1 MELTV
6 LNYFKNRLENDLLMI
21 LNLEFPMTRG
31 EMNWKIVR
39 SIIPIVAMIF
49 FVYYTKNLKTDYT
62 KLNPILKT
70 SAHDVLWR
78 FQMNEGEELLYNV
91 IQIDGNVTKVDSS
104 DFTLHYKIICKPE
117 RISDFLFTEGKKISI
132 KGRCI
137 RYDPITENLLL
148 DHVIEVKN

>member
-1 MELTV
+1 
-6 LNYFKNRLENDLLMI
+6 
-21 LNLEFPMTRG
+21 MTRG

-62 KLNPILKT
+62 NLNPILKA

-91 IQIDGNVTKVDSS
+91 IQIEGSVTKVDSS
-104 DFTLHYKIICKPE
+104 DLTLHYKITCIPE
-117 RISDFLFTEGKKISI
+117 RISDFLFSEGKKITV

-137 RYDPITENLLL
+137 GYDPITENLQL
-148 DHVIEVKN
+148 DHVIEIKN

>member
-1 MELTV
+1 
-6 LNYFKNRLENDLLMI
+6 
-21 LNLEFPMTRG
+21 MTRG

-62 KLNPILKT
+62 KLNPILKA

-78 FQMNEGEELLYNV
+78 FQMNEGERLLYNV

-104 DFTLHYKIICKPE
+104 DFTLHYQIICKPE
-117 RISDFLFTEGKKISI
+117 RISDFLFAEGKKISI

-148 DHVIEVKN
+148 DHVIEIKN

>member
-1 MELTV
+1 
-6 LNYFKNRLENDLLMI
+6 
-21 LNLEFPMTRG
+21 MTRG

-39 SIIPIVAMIF
+39 SIIPIIAMIF

-62 KLNPILKT
+62 KLNPILKA

-117 RISDFLFTEGKKISI
+117 RISDFLFTEGKKINI

-148 DHVIEVKN
+148 DHVVEVKN

>member
-1 MELTV
+1 
-6 LNYFKNRLENDLLMI
+6 
-21 LNLEFPMTRG
+21 MTRG

-39 SIIPIVAMIF
+39 SIIPIFAMTF

-78 FQMNEGEELLYNV
+78 FQMNEGGELLYNV
-91 IQIDGNVTKVDSS
+91 IQIDGNITKVDSS
-104 DFTLHYKIICKPE
+104 DFILHYKIICTPE
-117 RISDFLFTEGKKISI
+117 KISDFSFTEGKKTTI

>member
-1 MELTV
+1 
-6 LNYFKNRLENDLLMI
+6 
-21 LNLEFPMTRG
+21 MTRG

-62 KLNPILKT
+62 KLNPILNA

-91 IQIDGNVTKVDSS
+91 IQIEGSVTKVDSS
-104 DFTLHYKIICKPE
+104 DFTLHYKITCTPE
-117 RISDFLFTEGKKISI
+117 RISNFLSTEGKNITI

-137 RYDPITENLLL
+137 GYDPITENLQL
-148 DHVIEVKN
+148 DHVIEIKN

>member
-1 MELTV
+1 
-6 LNYFKNRLENDLLMI
+6 
-21 LNLEFPMTRG
+21 MTRG

-62 KLNPILKT
+62 KLNPILKA

-91 IQIDGNVTKVDSS
+91 IQIEGSVTKVDSS
-104 DFTLHYKIICKPE
+104 DFTL
-117 RISDFLFTEGKKISI
+117 SA
-132 KGRCI
+132 
-137 RYDPITENLLL
+137 
-148 DHVIEVKN
+148 

>member
-1 MELTV
+1 
-6 LNYFKNRLENDLLMI
+6 
-21 LNLEFPMTRG
+21 MTRG

-62 KLNPILKT
+62 KLNPILKA

-104 DFTLHYKIICKPE
+104 YFTLHYKIICTPE
-117 RISDFLFTEGKKISI
+117 RISDFLFAEGKKINV

>member
-1 MELTV
+1 
-6 LNYFKNRLENDLLMI
+6 
-21 LNLEFPMTRG
+21 MTRG

-62 KLNPILKT
+62 KLNPILKA

-78 FQMNEGEELLYNV
+78 FQMNEGERLLYNV

-104 DFTLHYKIICKPE
+104 DFTLHYQIICKPE
-117 RISDFLFTEGKKISI
+117 RISDFLFAEGKKISI
-132 KGRCI
+132 KGRCV

-148 DHVIEVKN
+148 DHVIEIKN

>member
-1 MELTV
+1 
-6 LNYFKNRLENDLLMI
+6 
-21 LNLEFPMTRG
+21 MTRG

-62 KLNPILKT
+62 KLNPILKA

-104 DFTLHYKIICKPE
+104 AFTLHYKIICKPE
-117 RISDFLFTEGKKISI
+117 KISDFLFTEGKKINI

-148 DHVIEVKN
+148 DHVVEVKN

>member
-1 MELTV
+1 
-6 LNYFKNRLENDLLMI
+6 
-21 LNLEFPMTRG
+21 MTRG

-62 KLNPILKT
+62 KLNPILKA

-91 IQIDGNVTKVDSS
+91 IQIEGSVTKVDSS
-104 DFTLHYKIICKPE
+104 DLTLHYNITCKPE
-117 RISDFLFTEGKKISI
+117 RISDFLFTEGKKITV

-137 RYDPITENLLL
+137 GYDPITENLQL

>member
-1 MELTV
+1 
-6 LNYFKNRLENDLLMI
+6 
-21 LNLEFPMTRG
+21 MTRG

-49 FVYYTKNLKTDYT
+49 FVYYTKNLKIDYT
-62 KLNPILKT
+62 KLNPILKA

-91 IQIDGNVTKVDSS
+91 IQIEGSVTKVDSS
-104 DFTLHYKIICKPE
+104 DFTLHYKITCTPE
-117 RISDFLFTEGKKISI
+117 NISDFLFSEGKKISV

-137 RYDPITENLLL
+137 RYDPITENLQL
-148 DHVIEVKN
+148 DHVIEIKN

>member
-1 MELTV
+1 
-6 LNYFKNRLENDLLMI
+6 
-21 LNLEFPMTRG
+21 MTRG

-49 FVYYTKNLKTDYT
+49 FVYFTKNLKTDYT
-62 KLNPILKT
+62 KLNPILKA

-78 FQMNEGEELLYNV
+78 FQMNEGERLLYNV

-104 DFTLHYKIICKPE
+104 DFTLHYQIICKPE
-117 RISDFLFTEGKKISI
+117 RISDFLFAEGKKISI

-148 DHVIEVKN
+148 DHVIEIKN